1 MGADAVLL
9 IVAALSDE
17 ELAEFAALATRL
29 SLDAL
34 VEVHDEAELARS
46 LGLGADLIGVN
57 QRDLATFAVDREQAE
72 RLAASIPETV
82 VAVAESGIRGRA
94 DAERLAAAGY
104 QGILVG
110 ESVVAAGDRAAAV
123 RALTGH
129 RVGRRTSLAD
139 GASGR
144 MSR

>member
-1 MGADAVLL
+1 M
-9 IVAALSDE
+9 
-17 ELAEFAALATRL
+17 
-29 SLDAL
+29 
-34 VEVHDEAELARS
+34 HDEAELARS

-123 RALTGH
+123 RALAGH